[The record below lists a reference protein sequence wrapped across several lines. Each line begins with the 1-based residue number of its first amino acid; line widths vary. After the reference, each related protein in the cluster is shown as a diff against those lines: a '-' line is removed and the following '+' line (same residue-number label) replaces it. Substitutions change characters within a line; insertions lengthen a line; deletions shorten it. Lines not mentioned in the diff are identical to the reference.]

1 MFQSIQGSLKKINL
15 LALLYEVKRTNSQL
29 LKEQK
34 PLIYSMNIEGIFET
48 QTLKVLAPIIFNIF
62 DDEENF
68 LANLEALNITDSTY
82 VEWVKRFIENES

>member
-1 MFQSIQGSLKKINL
+1 MK
-15 LALLYEVKRTNSQL
+15 